1 MSESVPS
8 CTHQRSASFFTYL
21 LYVIECVS
29 SGKQS
34 ILFKKST
41 GFPIEHVEEISFY
54 STTFPKHCRSDFEDS
69 NIYKMAVKVKNAW
82 TLIKCFK
89 IYQKHFIG
97 VKYSFIMIF
106 EKFKII
112 LLFIDWVFIFYRK
125 DCCLQ
130 NQRTVSLHGRKTMFL
145 LKKLIASYY
154 IILDNLLTIQ

>member
-1 MSESVPS
+1 MYRRGSNQFFSKRVQVFRLKLVFILQPFRNTVAVILKTAIYIKWPS
-8 CTHQRSASFFTYL
+8 L
-21 LYVIECVS
+21 
-29 SGKQS
+29 
-34 ILFKKST
+34 
-41 GFPIEHVEEISFY
+41 
-54 STTFPKHCRSDFEDS
+54 
-69 NIYKMAVKVKNAW
+69 NIMKVKNAW

-112 LLFIDWVFIFYRK
+112 LIFLDWVFIFYRK

-130 NQRTVSLHGRKTMFL
+130 NQRTVLLHGRKTMFL